1 MRTNKYILGIDIG
14 GTFTKFGL
22 IDKNWKIVKFEQIPT
37 PPTKKA
43 VFSLLVNKIKVY
55 LPVINKIGI
64 GVPGTIDRRSEKIL
78 KTPNAALSDF
88 PLIKALKK
96 KFNLPIKME
105 NDANCFALAEALVG
119 SGKKYNL
126 VVGLTLGSGVG
137 GGIIF
142 NKRIYYGRRSAGEL
156 GHQFIDYKNNKDL
169 ESFIGAKKLKLNA
182 EDYHRLAKFASAK
195 DPDALVFW
203 SKLGETLGYGCLNII
218 RFLDPEIIILGG
230 KTAQFYNLFYQKLI
244 KTIKNNYHHPLP
256 KIIKSTLIDQAGIIG
271 AGLLFK

>member
-22 IDKNWKIVKFEQIPT
+22 IDKNWKIVKFEQTPT

-43 VFSLLVNKIKVY
+43 IFSLLVNKIKNY
-55 LPVINKIGI
+55 LPSINRVGI
-64 GVPGTIDRRSEKIL
+64 GVPGSINRQSEKIL
-78 KTPNAALSDF
+78 NTPNAALSGF
-88 PLIKALKK
+88 SLTKALKQR
-96 KFNLPIKME
+96 FSLPIKME

-119 SGKKYNL
+119 SGKKYHL

-137 GGIIF
+137 GGIII
-142 NKRIYYGRRSAGEL
+142 NKKIYYGRRSAGEL

-169 ESFIGAKKLKLNA
+169 ESFIGAKRLKLYG
-182 EDYHRLAKFASAK
+182 EDYHRLAKL
-195 DPDALVFW
+195 ALTKNLKALAFW
-203 SKLGETLGYGCLNII
+203 SKLGKTLGYGCLNII

-230 KTAQFYNLFYQKLI
+230 KTAQFYNLFYPELI
-244 KTIKNNYHHPLP
+244 KAVKNNYHHLPP
-256 KIIKSTLIDQAGIIG
+256 KIIKSNLIDQAGIIG